1 MGAITGLWIPVV
13 ILAHVFGLLCLALG
27 PVRVWL
33 NSRGGTKAFL
43 ARRRGSIPGKLPKA
57 HDSDDEEE
65 DTLDVDAITRPA
77 QPQNLTAGSPGEVVG
92 KGDAAQTATDRQ
104 VERVHLEWQCITC
117 SYAGAHGKV
126 NVLHDIWGKA
136 APGEMQV
143 RNCLATVGNCNLLGK
158 GMCTCCNTSYL
169 LLL

>member
-1 MGAITGLWIPVV
+1 MGAISGLWVPVAV
-13 ILAHVFGLLCLALG
+13 LAHVFGLLCLALG

-77 QPQNLTAGSPGEVVG
+77 PLQDPTAVGPGPASVG
-92 KGDAAQTATDRQ
+92 KDDAAHQPTDRQ

-136 APGEMQV
+136 EPGEMQV
-143 RNCLATVGNCNLLGK
+143 CNSSGQ
-158 GMCTCCNTSYL
+158 
-169 LLL
+169 

>member
-1 MGAITGLWIPVV
+1 MGTITGLWIPVAV
-13 ILAHVFGLLCLALG
+13 LAHVFGLLCLALG

-33 NSRGGTKAFL
+33 NCRGGTKAFL

-77 QPQNLTAGSPGEVVG
+77 HPHDPTAASTTAAAVG
-92 KGDAAQTATDRQ
+92 QGDAGHQTTDRQ

-136 APGEMQV
+136 QPGEMQV
-143 RNCLATVGNCNLLGK
+143 RNSSGQSVLSPPV
-158 GMCTCCNTSYL
+158 
-169 LLL
+169 